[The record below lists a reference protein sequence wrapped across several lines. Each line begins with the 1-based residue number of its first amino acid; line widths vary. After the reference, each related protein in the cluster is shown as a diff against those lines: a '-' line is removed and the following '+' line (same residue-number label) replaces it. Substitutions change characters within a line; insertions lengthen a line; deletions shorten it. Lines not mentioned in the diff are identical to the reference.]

1 MYLLLKRKYMSKP
14 LKILFLNNTDSFGGA
29 AIAAYRLFVD
39 LRNSGVSVKMLV
51 RDKSTND
58 PDVISCLDFQRKGW
72 IGKLDKLIWKIKNRI
87 RKQKWKKYPD
97 RESVF
102 LNDLDSISLLRAIR
116 SIDFDILH
124 LHFVANRF
132 LDLHELTK
140 INKPTVWTLHD
151 SWAFTGICHFFYD
164 CNRYEKS
171 CGCCPM
177 LHSDNP
183 NDFTNQIWKIKN
195 KIYKKSD
202 LHIVTP
208 SKWLGG
214 CAAKS
219 SLFSGFSLSVIPNGI
234 NTQLYKPLPV
244 SEARENI
251 GLNADKCYLLFG
263 AVNATS
269 DSNKG
274 FDLLIDA
281 LKHLKIIDNKQ
292 IELLVF
298 GAEQPSYEL
307 NFGFPTTYMGII
319 RDENKLVQIYNSADV
334 VIVPSRSENFSNTI
348 LESLSCGTPV
358 VGFDIGGNSDLIH
371 HKQNGYLSNPFD
383 TNDLVNGIVWCL
395 GNNFD
400 RNLSVTA
407 QEGVEVEYSLMDSS
421 NKYLCLYN
429 KIVEE

>member
-1 MYLLLKRKYMSKP
+1 M
-14 LKILFLNNTDSFGGA
+14 KILFINSSDTKGGA
-29 AIAAYRLFVD
+29 AIAAYRLFEG
-39 LRNSGVSVKMLV
+39 LRNEGVTVKMLV
-51 RDKSTND
+51 RDKTTND
-58 PDVISCLDFQRKGW
+58 PDIISCLDFERKGW
-72 IGKLDKLIWKIKNRI
+72 IGKLDKIIWKIKNKI
-87 RKQKWKKYPD
+87 RKQKWKKYPN

-102 LNDLDSISLLRAIR
+102 LNDLDSISLFSAIR

-140 INKPTVWTLHD
+140 VNKPIVWTLHD

-164 CNRYEKS
+164 CKRYEES

-183 NDFTNQIWKIKN
+183 NDFTHQIWKIKN
-195 KIYKKSD
+195 EIYKKCD

-208 SKWLGG
+208 SNWLGN
-214 CAAKS
+214 CATKS
-219 SLFSGFSLSVIPNGI
+219 SLFSGFPLSVIPNGI
-234 NTQLYKPLPV
+234 STQLYKPLPV
-244 SEARENI
+244 SEARESL
-251 GLNADKCYLLFG
+251 GLDADKHYLLFG

-274 FDLLIDA
+274 FDLLLEA
-281 LKHLKIIDNKQ
+281 LKQLKQVGDKQ

-298 GAEQPSYEL
+298 GAEQPSCEL
-307 NFGFPTTYMGII
+307 NFGFLTTYMGII

-358 VGFDIGGNSDLIH
+358 VGFDIGGNSDLIA
-371 HKQNGYLSNPFD
+371 HKQNGYLAKHFD
-383 TNDLVNGIVWCL
+383 TEDLMSGIVWCL
-395 GNNFD
+395 ESKNQYDMSETARMKVDESF
-400 RNLSVTA
+400 NLR
-407 QEGVEVEYSLMDSS
+407 GICLEYL
-421 NKYLCLYN
+421 NVYKELI
-429 KIVEE
+429 KH

>member
-1 MYLLLKRKYMSKP
+1 M
-14 LKILFLNNTDSFGGA
+14 KILFINSSDTKGGA
-29 AIAAYRLFVD
+29 AIAAYRLFEG
-39 LRNSGVSVKMLV
+39 LRNEGVTVKMLV
-51 RDKSTND
+51 RDKTTND
-58 PDVISCLDFQRKGW
+58 PDIISCLDFERKGW
-72 IGKLDKLIWKIKNRI
+72 IGMLDKIIWKIKNKI
-87 RKQKWKKYPD
+87 RKQKWKKYPN

-102 LNDLDSISLLRAIR
+102 LNDLDSISLFSAIR

-140 INKPTVWTLHD
+140 VNKPIVWTLHD

-164 CNRYEKS
+164 CKRYEES

-183 NDFTNQIWKIKN
+183 NDFTHQIWKIKN
-195 KIYKKSD
+195 EIYKKCD

-208 SKWLGG
+208 SNWLGN
-214 CAAKS
+214 CATKS
-219 SLFSGFSLSVIPNGI
+219 SLFSGFPLSVIPNGI
-234 NTQLYKPLPV
+234 STQLYKPLPV
-244 SEARENI
+244 SEARESL
-251 GLNADKCYLLFG
+251 GLDADKHYLLFG

-274 FDLLIDA
+274 FDLLLEA
-281 LKHLKIIDNKQ
+281 LKQLKQVGDKQ

-298 GAEQPSYEL
+298 GAEQPSCEL
-307 NFGFPTTYMGII
+307 NFGFLTTYMGII

-358 VGFDIGGNSDLIH
+358 VGFDIGGNSDLIA
-371 HKQNGYLSNPFD
+371 HKQNGYLAKHFD
-383 TNDLVNGIVWCL
+383 TEDLMSGIVWCL
-395 GNNFD
+395 ESKNQYDMSETARMKVDESF
-400 RNLSVTA
+400 NLR
-407 QEGVEVEYSLMDSS
+407 GICLEYL
-421 NKYLCLYN
+421 NVYKELI
-429 KIVEE
+429 KH

>member
-1 MYLLLKRKYMSKP
+1 M
-14 LKILFLNNTDSFGGA
+14 KILFINSSDTKGGA
-29 AIAAYRLFVD
+29 AIAAYRLFEG
-39 LRNSGVSVKMLV
+39 LRNEGVTVKMLV
-51 RDKSTND
+51 RDKTTND
-58 PDVISCLDFQRKGW
+58 PDIISCLDFERKGW
-72 IGKLDKLIWKIKNRI
+72 IGKLDKIIWKIKNKI
-87 RKQKWKKYPD
+87 RKQKWKKYPN

-140 INKPTVWTLHD
+140 VNKPIVWTLHD

-164 CNRYEKS
+164 CKRYEES

-183 NDFTNQIWKIKN
+183 NDFTHQIWKIKN
-195 KIYKKSD
+195 KIYKKCD

-208 SKWLGG
+208 SNWLGN
-214 CAAKS
+214 CATKS
-219 SLFSGFSLSVIPNGI
+219 SLFSGFPLSVIPNGI
-234 NTQLYKPLPV
+234 STQLYKPLPV
-244 SEARENI
+244 SEARESL
-251 GLNADKCYLLFG
+251 GLDADKHYLLFG

-274 FDLLIDA
+274 FDLLLEA
-281 LKHLKIIDNKQ
+281 LKQLKQVGDKQ

-298 GAEQPSYEL
+298 GAEQPSCEL
-307 NFGFPTTYMGII
+307 NFGFLTTYMGII

-358 VGFDIGGNSDLIH
+358 VGFDIGGNSDLIA
-371 HKQNGYLSNPFD
+371 HKQNGYLAKHFD
-383 TNDLVNGIVWCL
+383 TEDLMSGIVWCL
-395 GNNFD
+395 ESKNQYDMSETARMKVDESF
-400 RNLSVTA
+400 NLR
-407 QEGVEVEYSLMDSS
+407 GICLEYL
-421 NKYLCLYN
+421 NVYKELI
-429 KIVEE
+429 KH

>member
-1 MYLLLKRKYMSKP
+1 M
-14 LKILFLNNTDSFGGA
+14 KILFLNSSDTNGGA
-29 AIAAYRLFVD
+29 AIAAYRLFVG
-39 LRNSGVSVKMLV
+39 LRNEGVTVKMLV
-51 RDKSTND
+51 RDKATND
-58 PDVISCLDFQRKGW
+58 PDVISCLDFERKGW

-116 SIDFDILH
+116 SIDFDVLH

-140 INKPTVWTLHD
+140 INKPIVWTLHD

-195 KIYKKSD
+195 KIYNKID
-202 LHIVTP
+202 LQIVTP
-208 SKWLGG
+208 SNWLGN

-219 SLFSGFSLSVIPNGI
+219 SLFSGFPLSVIPNGI
-234 NTQLYKPLPV
+234 NIELYKPLSV
-244 SEARENI
+244 SETRESL
-251 GLNADKCYLLFG
+251 GLNADTHYLLFG

-274 FDLLIDA
+274 FDLLLDA
-281 LKHLKIIDNKQ
+281 LKQLKQNDDNQ

-298 GAEQPSYEL
+298 GAEQPSSVL

-319 RDENKLVQIYNSADV
+319 RDENILVQIYNSADV

-358 VGFDIGGNSDLIH
+358 VGFDIGGNSDLID
-371 HKQNGYLSNPFD
+371 HKKNGYLAKPFD
-383 TNDLVNGIVWCL
+383 TEDLANGIVWCIE
-395 GNNFD
+395 NNST
-400 RNLSVTA
+400 RLLSIEA
-407 QEGVEVEYSLMDSS
+407 QKGVEAKYSFGDSS
-421 NKYLCLYN
+421 NKYVCLYN

>member
-1 MYLLLKRKYMSKP
+1 
-14 LKILFLNNTDSFGGA
+14 
-29 AIAAYRLFVD
+29 
-39 LRNSGVSVKMLV
+39 
-51 RDKSTND
+51 
-58 PDVISCLDFQRKGW
+58 LDFERKGW
-72 IGKLDKLIWKIKNRI
+72 IGMLDKIIWKIKNKI
-87 RKQKWKKYPD
+87 RKQKWKKYPN

-102 LNDLDSISLLRAIR
+102 LNDLDSISLFSAIR

-140 INKPTVWTLHD
+140 VNKPIVWTLHD

-164 CNRYEKS
+164 CKRYEES

-183 NDFTNQIWKIKN
+183 NDFTHQIWKIKN
-195 KIYKKSD
+195 KIYKKCD

-208 SKWLGG
+208 SNWLGN
-214 CAAKS
+214 CATKS
-219 SLFSGFSLSVIPNGI
+219 SLFSGFPLSVIPNGI
-234 NTQLYKPLPV
+234 STQLYKPLPV
-244 SEARENI
+244 SEARESL
-251 GLNADKCYLLFG
+251 GLDADKHYLLFG

-274 FDLLIDA
+274 FDLLLEA
-281 LKHLKIIDNKQ
+281 LKQLKQVGDKQ

-298 GAEQPSYEL
+298 GAEQPSCEL
-307 NFGFPTTYMGII
+307 NFGFLTTYMGII

-358 VGFDIGGNSDLIH
+358 VGFDIGGNSDLIA
-371 HKQNGYLSNPFD
+371 HKQNGYLAKHFD
-383 TNDLVNGIVWCL
+383 TEDLMSGIVWCL
-395 GNNFD
+395 ESKNQYDMSETARMKVDESF
-400 RNLSVTA
+400 NLR
-407 QEGVEVEYSLMDSS
+407 GICLEYL
-421 NKYLCLYN
+421 NVYKELI
-429 KIVEE
+429 KH

>member
-1 MYLLLKRKYMSKP
+1 M
-14 LKILFLNNTDSFGGA
+14 KILFINSSDTKGGA
-29 AIAAYRLFVD
+29 AIAAYRLFEG
-39 LRNSGVSVKMLV
+39 LRNEGVTVKMLV
-51 RDKSTND
+51 RDKTTND
-58 PDVISCLDFQRKGW
+58 PDIISCLDFERKGW
-72 IGKLDKLIWKIKNRI
+72 IGKLDKIIWKIKNKI
-87 RKQKWKKYPD
+87 RKQKWKKYPN

-102 LNDLDSISLLRAIR
+102 LNDLDSISLFSAIR

-140 INKPTVWTLHD
+140 VNKPIVWTLHD

-164 CNRYEKS
+164 CKRYEES

-183 NDFTNQIWKIKN
+183 NDFTHQIWKIKN
-195 KIYKKSD
+195 RIYKNCN

-208 SKWLGG
+208 SNWLGN
-214 CAAKS
+214 CATKS
-219 SLFSGFSLSVIPNGI
+219 SLFSGFPLSVIPNGI
-234 NTQLYKPLPV
+234 STQLYKPLPV
-244 SEARENI
+244 SEARESL
-251 GLNADKCYLLFG
+251 GLDADKHYLLFG

-274 FDLLIDA
+274 FDLLLEA
-281 LKHLKIIDNKQ
+281 LKQLKQVGDKQ

-298 GAEQPSYEL
+298 GAEQPSCEL
-307 NFGFPTTYMGII
+307 NFGFLTTYMGII

-358 VGFDIGGNSDLIH
+358 VGFDIGGNSDLIA
-371 HKQNGYLSNPFD
+371 HKQNGYLAKHFD
-383 TNDLVNGIVWCL
+383 TEDLMSGIVWCL
-395 GNNFD
+395 ESKNQYDMSETARMKVDESF
-400 RNLSVTA
+400 NLR
-407 QEGVEVEYSLMDSS
+407 GICLEYL
-421 NKYLCLYN
+421 NVYKELI
-429 KIVEE
+429 KH

>member
-1 MYLLLKRKYMSKP
+1 M
-14 LKILFLNNTDSFGGA
+14 KILFINSSDTKGGA
-29 AIAAYRLFVD
+29 AIAAYRLFEG
-39 LRNSGVSVKMLV
+39 LRNEGVTVKMLA
-51 RDKSTND
+51 RDKTTND
-58 PDVISCLDFQRKGW
+58 PDIISCLDFERKGW
-72 IGKLDKLIWKIKNRI
+72 IGNLDKIIWKIKNKI
-87 RKQKWKKYPD
+87 RKQKWKKYPN

-140 INKPTVWTLHD
+140 VNKPIVWTLHD

-164 CNRYEKS
+164 CKRYEES

-183 NDFTNQIWKIKN
+183 NDFTHQIWKIKN
-195 KIYKKSD
+195 EIYKKCD

-208 SKWLGG
+208 SNWLGN
-214 CAAKS
+214 CATKS
-219 SLFSGFSLSVIPNGI
+219 SLFSGFPLSVIPNGI
-234 NTQLYKPLPV
+234 STQLYKPLPV
-244 SEARENI
+244 SEARESL
-251 GLNADKCYLLFG
+251 GLDADKHYLLFG

-274 FDLLIDA
+274 FDLLLEA
-281 LKHLKIIDNKQ
+281 LKQLKQVGDKQ

-298 GAEQPSYEL
+298 GAEQPSCEL
-307 NFGFPTTYMGII
+307 NFGFLTTYMGII

-358 VGFDIGGNSDLIH
+358 VGFDIGGNSDLIA
-371 HKQNGYLSNPFD
+371 HKQNGYLAKHFD
-383 TNDLVNGIVWCL
+383 TEDLMSGIVWCL
-395 GNNFD
+395 ESKNQYDMSETARMKVDESF
-400 RNLSVTA
+400 NLR
-407 QEGVEVEYSLMDSS
+407 GICLEYL
-421 NKYLCLYN
+421 NVYKELI
-429 KIVEE
+429 KH

>member
-1 MYLLLKRKYMSKP
+1 M
-14 LKILFLNNTDSFGGA
+14 KILFINSSDTKGGA
-29 AIAAYRLFVD
+29 AIAAYRLFEG
-39 LRNSGVSVKMLV
+39 LRNEGVTVKMLA
-51 RDKSTND
+51 RDKTTND
-58 PDVISCLDFQRKGW
+58 PDIISCLDFERKGW
-72 IGKLDKLIWKIKNRI
+72 IGMLDKIIWKIKNKI
-87 RKQKWKKYPD
+87 RKQKWKKYPN

-102 LNDLDSISLLRAIR
+102 LNDLDSISLFSAIR

-140 INKPTVWTLHD
+140 VNKPIVWTLHD

-164 CNRYEKS
+164 CKRYEES

-183 NDFTNQIWKIKN
+183 NDFTHQIWKIKN
-195 KIYKKSD
+195 EIYKKCD

-208 SKWLGG
+208 SNWLGN
-214 CAAKS
+214 CATKS
-219 SLFSGFSLSVIPNGI
+219 SLFSGFPLSVIPNGI
-234 NTQLYKPLPV
+234 STQLYKPLPV
-244 SEARENI
+244 SEARESL
-251 GLNADKCYLLFG
+251 GLDADKHYLLFG

-274 FDLLIDA
+274 FDLLLEA
-281 LKHLKIIDNKQ
+281 LKQLKQVGDKQ

-298 GAEQPSYEL
+298 GAEQPSCEL
-307 NFGFPTTYMGII
+307 NFGFLTTYMGII

-358 VGFDIGGNSDLIH
+358 VGFDIGGNSDLIA
-371 HKQNGYLSNPFD
+371 HKQNGYLAKHFD
-383 TNDLVNGIVWCL
+383 TEDLMSGIVWCL
-395 GNNFD
+395 ESKNQYDMSETARMKVDESF
-400 RNLSVTA
+400 NLR
-407 QEGVEVEYSLMDSS
+407 GICLEYL
-421 NKYLCLYN
+421 NVYKELI
-429 KIVEE
+429 KH

>member
-1 MYLLLKRKYMSKP
+1 M
-14 LKILFLNNTDSFGGA
+14 KILFINSSDTKGGA
-29 AIAAYRLFVD
+29 AIAAYRLFEG
-39 LRNSGVSVKMLV
+39 LRNEGVTVKMLV
-51 RDKSTND
+51 RDKTTND
-58 PDVISCLDFQRKGW
+58 PDIISCLDFERKGW
-72 IGKLDKLIWKIKNRI
+72 IGKLDKIIWKIKNKI
-87 RKQKWKKYPD
+87 RKQKWKKYPN

-140 INKPTVWTLHD
+140 VNKPIVWTLHD

-164 CNRYEKS
+164 CKRYEES

-183 NDFTNQIWKIKN
+183 NDFTHQIWKIKN
-195 KIYKKSD
+195 EIYKKCD

-208 SKWLGG
+208 SNWLGN
-214 CAAKS
+214 CATKS
-219 SLFSGFSLSVIPNGI
+219 SLFSGFPLSVIPNGI
-234 NTQLYKPLPV
+234 STQLYKPLPV
-244 SEARENI
+244 SEARESL
-251 GLNADKCYLLFG
+251 GLDADKHYLLFG

-274 FDLLIDA
+274 FDLLLEA
-281 LKHLKIIDNKQ
+281 LKQLKQVGDKQ

-298 GAEQPSYEL
+298 GAEQPSCEL
-307 NFGFPTTYMGII
+307 NFGFLTTYMGII

-358 VGFDIGGNSDLIH
+358 VGFDIGGNSDLIA
-371 HKQNGYLSNPFD
+371 HKQNGYLAKHFD
-383 TNDLVNGIVWCL
+383 TEDLMSGIVWCL
-395 GNNFD
+395 ESKNQYDMSETARMKVDESF
-400 RNLSVTA
+400 NLR
-407 QEGVEVEYSLMDSS
+407 GICLEYL
-421 NKYLCLYN
+421 NVYKELI
-429 KIVEE
+429 KH

>member
-1 MYLLLKRKYMSKP
+1 M
-14 LKILFLNNTDSFGGA
+14 KILFINSSDTKGGA
-29 AIAAYRLFVD
+29 AIAAYRLFEG
-39 LRNSGVSVKMLV
+39 LRNEGVTVKMLV
-51 RDKSTND
+51 RDKTTND
-58 PDVISCLDFQRKGW
+58 PDIISCLDFERKGW
-72 IGKLDKLIWKIKNRI
+72 IGMLDKIIWKIKNKI
-87 RKQKWKKYPD
+87 RKQKWKKYPN

-140 INKPTVWTLHD
+140 VNKPIVWTLHD

-164 CNRYEKS
+164 CKRYEES

-183 NDFTNQIWKIKN
+183 NDFTHQIWKIKN
-195 KIYKKSD
+195 EIYKKCD

-208 SKWLGG
+208 SNWLGN
-214 CAAKS
+214 CATKS
-219 SLFSGFSLSVIPNGI
+219 SLFSGFPLSVIPNGI
-234 NTQLYKPLPV
+234 STQLYKPLPV
-244 SEARENI
+244 SEARESL
-251 GLNADKCYLLFG
+251 GLDADKHYLLFG

-274 FDLLIDA
+274 FDLLLEA
-281 LKHLKIIDNKQ
+281 LKQLKQVGDKQ

-298 GAEQPSYEL
+298 GAEQPSCEL
-307 NFGFPTTYMGII
+307 NFGFLTTYMGII

-358 VGFDIGGNSDLIH
+358 VGFDIGGNSDLIA
-371 HKQNGYLSNPFD
+371 HKQNGYLAKHFD
-383 TNDLVNGIVWCL
+383 TEDLMSGIVWCL
-395 GNNFD
+395 ESKNQYDMSETARMKVDESF
-400 RNLSVTA
+400 NLR
-407 QEGVEVEYSLMDSS
+407 GICLEYL
-421 NKYLCLYN
+421 NVYKELI
-429 KIVEE
+429 KH

>member
-1 MYLLLKRKYMSKP
+1 M
-14 LKILFLNNTDSFGGA
+14 KILFLNSSDTKGGA
-29 AIAAYRLFVD
+29 AIAAYRLFEG
-39 LRNSGVSVKMLV
+39 LRNEGVTVKMLV
-51 RDKSTND
+51 RDKTTND
-58 PDVISCLDFQRKGW
+58 PDIISCLDFERKGW
-72 IGKLDKLIWKIKNRI
+72 IGKLDKIIWKIKNKI
-87 RKQKWKKYPD
+87 RKQKWKKYPN

-140 INKPTVWTLHD
+140 VNKPIVWTLHD

-164 CNRYEKS
+164 CKRYEES

-183 NDFTNQIWKIKN
+183 NDFTHQIWKIKN
-195 KIYKKSD
+195 KIYKKCD

-208 SKWLGG
+208 SNWLGN
-214 CAAKS
+214 CATKS
-219 SLFSGFSLSVIPNGI
+219 SLFSGFPLSVIPNGI
-234 NTQLYKPLPV
+234 STQLYKPLPV
-244 SEARENI
+244 SEARESL
-251 GLNADKCYLLFG
+251 GLDADKHYLLFG

-274 FDLLIDA
+274 FDLLLEA
-281 LKHLKIIDNKQ
+281 LKQLKQVGDKQ

-298 GAEQPSYEL
+298 GAEQPSCEL
-307 NFGFPTTYMGII
+307 NFGFLTTYMGII

-358 VGFDIGGNSDLIH
+358 VGFDIGGNSDLIA
-371 HKQNGYLSNPFD
+371 HKQNGYLAKHFD
-383 TNDLVNGIVWCL
+383 TEDLMSGIVWCL
-395 GNNFD
+395 ESKNQYDMSETARMKVDESF
-400 RNLSVTA
+400 NLR
-407 QEGVEVEYSLMDSS
+407 GICLEYL
-421 NKYLCLYN
+421 NVYKELI
-429 KIVEE
+429 KH

>member
-1 MYLLLKRKYMSKP
+1 M
-14 LKILFLNNTDSFGGA
+14 KILFINSSDTKGGA
-29 AIAAYRLFVD
+29 AIAAYRLFEG
-39 LRNSGVSVKMLV
+39 LRNEGVTVKMLA
-51 RDKSTND
+51 RDKTTND
-58 PDVISCLDFQRKGW
+58 PDIISCLDFERKGW
-72 IGKLDKLIWKIKNRI
+72 IGMLDKIIWKIKNKI
-87 RKQKWKKYPD
+87 RKQKWKKYPN

-140 INKPTVWTLHD
+140 VNKPIVWTLHD

-164 CNRYEKS
+164 CKRYEES

-183 NDFTNQIWKIKN
+183 NDFTHQIWKIKN
-195 KIYKKSD
+195 EIYKKCD

-208 SKWLGG
+208 SNWLGN
-214 CAAKS
+214 CATKS
-219 SLFSGFSLSVIPNGI
+219 SLFSGFPLSVIPNGI
-234 NTQLYKPLPV
+234 STQLYKPLPV
-244 SEARENI
+244 SEARESL
-251 GLNADKCYLLFG
+251 GLDADKHYLLFG

-274 FDLLIDA
+274 FDLLLEA
-281 LKHLKIIDNKQ
+281 LKQLKQVGDKQ

-298 GAEQPSYEL
+298 GAEQPSCEL
-307 NFGFPTTYMGII
+307 NFGFLTTYMGII

-358 VGFDIGGNSDLIH
+358 VGFDIGGNSDLIA
-371 HKQNGYLSNPFD
+371 HKQNGYLAKHFD
-383 TNDLVNGIVWCL
+383 TEDLMSGIVWCL
-395 GNNFD
+395 ESKNQYDMSETARMKVDESF
-400 RNLSVTA
+400 NLR
-407 QEGVEVEYSLMDSS
+407 GICLEYL
-421 NKYLCLYN
+421 NVYKELI
-429 KIVEE
+429 KH

>member
-1 MYLLLKRKYMSKP
+1 M
-14 LKILFLNNTDSFGGA
+14 KILFLNSSDTKGGA
-29 AIAAYRLFVD
+29 AIAAYRLFEG
-39 LRNSGVSVKMLV
+39 LRNEGVTVKMLV
-51 RDKSTND
+51 RDKTTND
-58 PDVISCLDFQRKGW
+58 PDIISCLDFERKGW
-72 IGKLDKLIWKIKNRI
+72 IGKLDKIIWKIKNKI
-87 RKQKWKKYPD
+87 RKQKWKKYPN

-124 LHFVANRF
+124 LHFIANRF

-140 INKPTVWTLHD
+140 VNKPIVWTLHD

-164 CNRYEKS
+164 CKRYEES

-183 NDFTNQIWKIKN
+183 NDFTHQIWKIKN
-195 KIYKKSD
+195 KIYKKCD

-208 SKWLGG
+208 SNWLGN
-214 CAAKS
+214 CATKS
-219 SLFSGFSLSVIPNGI
+219 SLFSGFPLSVIPNGI
-234 NTQLYKPLPV
+234 STQLYKPLPV
-244 SEARENI
+244 SEARESL
-251 GLNADKCYLLFG
+251 GLDADKHYLLFG

-274 FDLLIDA
+274 FDLLLEA
-281 LKHLKIIDNKQ
+281 LKQLKQVGDKQ

-298 GAEQPSYEL
+298 GAEQPSCEL
-307 NFGFPTTYMGII
+307 NFGFLTTYMGII

-358 VGFDIGGNSDLIH
+358 VGFDIGGNSDLIA
-371 HKQNGYLSNPFD
+371 HKQNGYLAKHFD
-383 TNDLVNGIVWCL
+383 TEDLMSGIVWCL
-395 GNNFD
+395 ESKNQYDMSETARMKVDESF
-400 RNLSVTA
+400 NLR
-407 QEGVEVEYSLMDSS
+407 GICLEYL
-421 NKYLCLYN
+421 NVYKELI
-429 KIVEE
+429 KH

>member
-1 MYLLLKRKYMSKP
+1 M
-14 LKILFLNNTDSFGGA
+14 KILFLNSSDTKGGA
-29 AIAAYRLFVD
+29 AIAAYRLFEG
-39 LRNSGVSVKMLV
+39 LRNEGVTVKMLA
-51 RDKSTND
+51 RDKTTND
-58 PDVISCLDFQRKGW
+58 PDIISCLDFERKGW
-72 IGKLDKLIWKIKNRI
+72 IGMLDKIIWKIKNKI
-87 RKQKWKKYPD
+87 RKQKWKKYPN

-102 LNDLDSISLLRAIR
+102 LNDLDSISLFSAIR

-140 INKPTVWTLHD
+140 VNKPIVWTLHD

-164 CNRYEKS
+164 CKRYEES

-183 NDFTNQIWKIKN
+183 NDFTHQIWKIKN
-195 KIYKKSD
+195 EIYKKCD

-208 SKWLGG
+208 SNWLGN
-214 CAAKS
+214 CATKS
-219 SLFSGFSLSVIPNGI
+219 SLFSGFPLSVIPNGI
-234 NTQLYKPLPV
+234 STQLYKPLPV
-244 SEARENI
+244 SEARESL
-251 GLNADKCYLLFG
+251 GLDADKHYLLFG

-274 FDLLIDA
+274 FDLLLEA
-281 LKHLKIIDNKQ
+281 LKQLKQVGDKQ

-298 GAEQPSYEL
+298 GAEQPSCEL
-307 NFGFPTTYMGII
+307 NFGFLTTYMGII

-358 VGFDIGGNSDLIH
+358 VGFDIGGNSDLIA
-371 HKQNGYLSNPFD
+371 HKQNGYLAKHFD
-383 TNDLVNGIVWCL
+383 TEDLMSGIVWCL
-395 GNNFD
+395 ESKNQYDMSETARMKVDESF
-400 RNLSVTA
+400 NLR
-407 QEGVEVEYSLMDSS
+407 GICLEYL
-421 NKYLCLYN
+421 NVYKELI
-429 KIVEE
+429 KH

>member
-1 MYLLLKRKYMSKP
+1 M
-14 LKILFLNNTDSFGGA
+14 KILFINSSDTKGGA
-29 AIAAYRLFVD
+29 AIAAYRLFKG
-39 LRNSGVSVKMLV
+39 LRNEGVTVKMLA
-51 RDKSTND
+51 RDKTTND
-58 PDVISCLDFQRKGW
+58 PDIISCLDFERKGW
-72 IGKLDKLIWKIKNRI
+72 IGKLDKIIWKIKNKI
-87 RKQKWKKYPD
+87 RKQKWKKYPN

-102 LNDLDSISLLRAIR
+102 LNDLDSISLFSAIR

-140 INKPTVWTLHD
+140 VNKPIVWTLHD

-164 CNRYEKS
+164 CKRYEES

-183 NDFTNQIWKIKN
+183 NDFTHQIWKIKN
-195 KIYKKSD
+195 EIYKKCD

-208 SKWLGG
+208 SNWLGN
-214 CAAKS
+214 CATKS
-219 SLFSGFSLSVIPNGI
+219 SLFSGFPLSVIPNGI
-234 NTQLYKPLPV
+234 STQLYKPLPV
-244 SEARENI
+244 SEARESL
-251 GLNADKCYLLFG
+251 GLDADKHYLLFG

-274 FDLLIDA
+274 FDLLLEA
-281 LKHLKIIDNKQ
+281 LKQLKQVGDKQ

-298 GAEQPSYEL
+298 GAEQPSCEL
-307 NFGFPTTYMGII
+307 NFGFLTTYMGII

-358 VGFDIGGNSDLIH
+358 VGFDIGGNSDLIA
-371 HKQNGYLSNPFD
+371 HKQNGYLAKHFD
-383 TNDLVNGIVWCL
+383 TEDLMSGIVWCL
-395 GNNFD
+395 ESKNQYDMSETARMKVDESF
-400 RNLSVTA
+400 NLR
-407 QEGVEVEYSLMDSS
+407 GICLEYL
-421 NKYLCLYN
+421 NVYKELI
-429 KIVEE
+429 KH

>member
-1 MYLLLKRKYMSKP
+1 M
-14 LKILFLNNTDSFGGA
+14 KILFINSSDTKGGA
-29 AIAAYRLFVD
+29 AIAAYRLFEG
-39 LRNSGVSVKMLV
+39 LRNEGVTVKMLA
-51 RDKSTND
+51 RDKTTND
-58 PDVISCLDFQRKGW
+58 PDIISCLDFERKGW
-72 IGKLDKLIWKIKNRI
+72 IGKLDKIIWKIKNKI
-87 RKQKWKKYPD
+87 RKQKWKKYPN

-140 INKPTVWTLHD
+140 VNKPIVWTLHD

-164 CNRYEKS
+164 CKRYEES

-183 NDFTNQIWKIKN
+183 NDFTHQIWKIKN
-195 KIYKKSD
+195 EIYKKCD

-208 SKWLGG
+208 SNWLGN
-214 CAAKS
+214 CATKS
-219 SLFSGFSLSVIPNGI
+219 SLFSGFPLSVIPNGI
-234 NTQLYKPLPV
+234 STQLYKPLPV
-244 SEARENI
+244 SEARESL
-251 GLNADKCYLLFG
+251 GLDADKHYLLFG

-274 FDLLIDA
+274 FDLLLEA
-281 LKHLKIIDNKQ
+281 LKQLKQVGDKQ

-298 GAEQPSYEL
+298 GAEQPSCEL
-307 NFGFPTTYMGII
+307 NFGFLTTYMGII

-358 VGFDIGGNSDLIH
+358 VGFDIGGNSDLIA
-371 HKQNGYLSNPFD
+371 HKQNGYLAKHFD
-383 TNDLVNGIVWCL
+383 TEDLMSGIVWCL
-395 GNNFD
+395 ESKNQYDMSETARMKVDESF
-400 RNLSVTA
+400 NLR
-407 QEGVEVEYSLMDSS
+407 GICLEYL
-421 NKYLCLYN
+421 NVYKELI
-429 KIVEE
+429 KH

>member
-1 MYLLLKRKYMSKP
+1 M
-14 LKILFLNNTDSFGGA
+14 KILFLNSSDTKGGA
-29 AIAAYRLFVD
+29 AIAAYRLFEG
-39 LRNSGVSVKMLV
+39 LRNEGVTVKMLV
-51 RDKSTND
+51 RDKTTND
-58 PDVISCLDFQRKGW
+58 PDIISCLDFERKGW
-72 IGKLDKLIWKIKNRI
+72 IGMLDKIIWKIKNKI
-87 RKQKWKKYPD
+87 RKQKWKKYPN

-102 LNDLDSISLLRAIR
+102 LNDLDSISLFSAIR

-140 INKPTVWTLHD
+140 VNKPIVWTLHD

-164 CNRYEKS
+164 CKRYEES

-183 NDFTNQIWKIKN
+183 NDFTHQIWKIKN
-195 KIYKKSD
+195 EIYKKCD

-208 SKWLGG
+208 SNWLGN
-214 CAAKS
+214 CATKS
-219 SLFSGFSLSVIPNGI
+219 SLFSGFPLSVIPNGI
-234 NTQLYKPLPV
+234 STQLYKPLPV
-244 SEARENI
+244 SEARESL
-251 GLNADKCYLLFG
+251 GLDADKHYLLFG

-274 FDLLIDA
+274 FDLLLEA
-281 LKHLKIIDNKQ
+281 LKQLKQVGDKQ

-298 GAEQPSYEL
+298 GAEQPSCEL
-307 NFGFPTTYMGII
+307 NFGFLTTYMGII

-358 VGFDIGGNSDLIH
+358 VGFDIGGNSDLIA
-371 HKQNGYLSNPFD
+371 HKQNGYLAKHFD
-383 TNDLVNGIVWCL
+383 TEDLMSGIVWCL
-395 GNNFD
+395 ESKNQYDMSETARMKVDESF
-400 RNLSVTA
+400 NLR
-407 QEGVEVEYSLMDSS
+407 GICLEYL
-421 NKYLCLYN
+421 NVYKELI
-429 KIVEE
+429 KH